1 MEGFVY
7 LCYVS
12 TLLGR
17 VKYGSWYS
25 LHVQAVESAVVKL
38 KLAVL
43 ILDLDRSCLL
53 ASRNNEIAYELLT
66 KSVIELYHCRLAFE
80 HLILCLKLQWTG

>member
-12 TLLGR
+12 TLLGG

-38 KLAVL
+38 KLVL

-53 ASRNNEIAYELLT
+53 ASRKNEIAYELLT
-66 KSVIELYHCRLAFE
+66 K
-80 HLILCLKLQWTG
+80 